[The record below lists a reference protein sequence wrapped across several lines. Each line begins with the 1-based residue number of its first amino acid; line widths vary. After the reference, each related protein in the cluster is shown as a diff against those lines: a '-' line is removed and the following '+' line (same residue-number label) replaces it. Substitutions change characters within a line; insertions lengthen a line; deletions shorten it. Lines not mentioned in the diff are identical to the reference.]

1 MLQHPDAPLNLS
13 CATMMQGI
21 SPSSVMKTLDHAKNI
36 ISGKNGKL
44 KKILKSLEKITE
56 EGSQF
61 LLLLERTI
69 GSGTNGNGISN
80 PANTSIR
87 STTSSPTQI
96 IIGRDK
102 ERDEIVRMLRDTGDE
117 PKSWIIW
124 AMGLK
129 NYGLRLVFTMLS
141 LIWAKIGWAITGLG
155 PRLDPARSEATG
167 DCEQSCRNSKCCYS
181 VISIYGIAGSG
192 KTTLAQNVCSY
203 EKINNYFFPVMWI
216 YVSPSFSV
224 DKIYQ
229 KMLEAATGK
238 PSSEFSNLDTLQM
251 KLEAELTG
259 KRFLLVLDDIWH
271 EKDAIAQDKLN
282 QLLSPLKVG
291 KKGSKVLVTTR
302 FKDVAMSLSSQR
314 IIPVPNFN
322 EEDFFNLFMHYALD
336 DAVSL
341 DGQERETFYTI
352 GREIA
357 RKLKGSP
364 LAARI
369 VGSRLRKHLDVTV
382 WTRVG
387 DQHLLTD
394 TMGALWWS
402 YQHLNVQLRRC
413 FAYCSMF
420 PQGYDFKRDELV
432 DLWMA
437 EGFIKTTDSAE
448 QMDVVCQ
455 SYFDELVSCS
465 FLQPKDI
472 FGSKNKWFTMHDL
485 LHELAAMVAG
495 TDCFRVESGDMKEIP
510 PDVRHLFIRSND
522 QTKFAEKIC
531 KLKKLR
537 TLILITTFG
546 GLGITIEE
554 LEAMLKK
561 LKKLRVV
568 HVDVQGQMVSIP
580 GCICELK
587 HLRFLRI
594 HSPWSEKVNLP
605 KKLDTTYHLQILELC
620 GAGVLDFSNVQNM
633 SHLISLRDIRN
644 SGFVF
649 PNTDVPGFPGIG
661 ELKSLRELSDF
672 RVRKDKGYELKQLK
686 SINHLRGRLRI
697 SGLESVE
704 SKEDALEAKLTD
716 KKFLTSLSLEWSQFS
731 SVQHSCPP
739 DLQVEILEGLCPPSQ
754 LTELEIQQYNG
765 LRCPSWLSSENQNGI
780 FTNLQDLQLC
790 RCYNLDHLPEIGKLF
805 VSLRQ
810 LKLVVFPKLK
820 RMPRLPGTLKNLHIQ
835 QCKALV
841 MTCSEDVNMI
851 RSLFVETATQ
861 IEPSLNITA
870 TEVAEIE
877 RFAGEQPDRF
887 EKILCDIF
895 SRCGS
900 LPGELIRGH
909 IREEDY
915 SELTLPATVVDRLII
930 SYCFVTNTVLH
941 RCLTGSANL
950 VSLNLRC
957 LPFLTE
963 IPSEVMESMAK
974 LSDLSIEDCI
984 QFTHLEGLNNLSRL
998 QHLTIAKCPNLRALG
1013 EDQKVRSLNGLAI
1026 DDIPLVP
1033 QLLSREGCSSLWSLR
1048 IDESEQLRGG
1058 DILEQLT
1065 SLTSLDFSC
1074 CSWDR
1079 LPENLVN
1086 LTSLENLR
1094 LDCCKK
1100 IQSLPELPASLQSF
1114 EVEDCDALF
1123 MKSCQKAGDQNCQKI
1138 AHVPVKRFSS

>member
-1 MLQHPDAPLNLS
+1 
-13 CATMMQGI
+13 
-21 SPSSVMKTLDHAKNI
+21 
-36 ISGKNGKL
+36 
-44 KKILKSLEKITE
+44 
-56 EGSQF
+56 
-61 LLLLERTI
+61 
-69 GSGTNGNGISN
+69 
-80 PANTSIR
+80 
-87 STTSSPTQI
+87 
-96 IIGRDK
+96 
-102 ERDEIVRMLRDTGDE
+102 
-117 PKSWIIW
+117 
-124 AMGLK
+124 
-129 NYGLRLVFTMLS
+129 
-141 LIWAKIGWAITGLG
+141 
-155 PRLDPARSEATG
+155 
-167 DCEQSCRNSKCCYS
+167 
-181 VISIYGIAGSG
+181 
-192 KTTLAQNVCSY
+192 
-203 EKINNYFFPVMWI
+203 
-216 YVSPSFSV
+216 
-224 DKIYQ
+224 
-229 KMLEAATGK
+229 
-238 PSSEFSNLDTLQM
+238 
-251 KLEAELTG
+251 
-259 KRFLLVLDDIWH
+259 
-271 EKDAIAQDKLN
+271 
-282 QLLSPLKVG
+282 
-291 KKGSKVLVTTR
+291 
-302 FKDVAMSLSSQR
+302 
-314 IIPVPNFN
+314 
-322 EEDFFNLFMHYALD
+322 
-336 DAVSL
+336 
-341 DGQERETFYTI
+341 
-352 GREIA
+352 
-357 RKLKGSP
+357 
-364 LAARI
+364 
-369 VGSRLRKHLDVTV
+369 
-382 WTRVG
+382 
-387 DQHLLTD
+387 
-394 TMGALWWS
+394 
-402 YQHLNVQLRRC
+402 
-413 FAYCSMF
+413 
-420 PQGYDFKRDELV
+420 
-432 DLWMA
+432 
-437 EGFIKTTDSAE
+437 
-448 QMDVVCQ
+448 
-455 SYFDELVSCS
+455 
-465 FLQPKDI
+465 
-472 FGSKNKWFTMHDL
+472 
-485 LHELAAMVAG
+485 
-495 TDCFRVESGDMKEIP
+495 
-510 PDVRHLFIRSND
+510 
-522 QTKFAEKIC
+522 
-531 KLKKLR
+531 
-537 TLILITTFG
+537 
-546 GLGITIEE
+546 
-554 LEAMLKK
+554 
-561 LKKLRVV
+561 
-568 HVDVQGQMVSIP
+568 
-580 GCICELK
+580 
-587 HLRFLRI
+587 
-594 HSPWSEKVNLP
+594 
-605 KKLDTTYHLQILELC
+605 
-620 GAGVLDFSNVQNM
+620 M